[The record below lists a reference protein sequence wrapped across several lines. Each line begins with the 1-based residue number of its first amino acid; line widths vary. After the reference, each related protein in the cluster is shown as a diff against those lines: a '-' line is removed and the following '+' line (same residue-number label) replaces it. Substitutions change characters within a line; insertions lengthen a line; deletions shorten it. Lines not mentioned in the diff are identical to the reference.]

1 MAVLKLLKEQV
12 TAEKETGHGHP
23 FPHLSTPLQW
33 LEKVFDALE
42 NFSIFVYNTHYH
54 TLKMCDLIYAFRSE

>member
-42 NFSIFVYNTHYH
+42 NFSIFVYNTLI
-54 TLKMCDLIYAFRSE
+54 TL